1 MTFDP
6 LVPRP
11 IDLPTSIPLGAAAV
25 PGGAAAVPGGAVSG
39 PLGAAAGLDGVDGP
53 TESDGP
59 AAGLAAFDDA
69 KIFAA
74 PDDPALWPA
83 WRERLHAWRADA
95 RSRHA
100 YDDAAYRRPGAAWAA
115 ACHTVA
121 QVWLWDELLY
131 DAAAHRF
138 TPERFLAD
146 AERFGGLD
154 AVVLWHA
161 YPIIGIDDRN
171 QWDHYR
177 DVPGLTALI
186 ADLHAAGLHVF
197 VDYNPWDT
205 GTRRGADDATELAAL
220 VADLDADGVFLDTLR
235 KAEPE
240 LVERLERARPGLALE
255 GESKLATE
263 RIADHALS
271 WAQFFADSPVPGVL
285 RAHWYERRHMQHH
298 VRRWHRD
305 HSAELQ
311 SAWVNGVG
319 VMVWEVVFGVWVGWS
334 RRDTATLRRMLAV
347 QRAAGDLLREGE
359 WTPLTPLRP
368 SAHAARV
375 YGSAFML
382 DGATLWTLVN
392 RSTDDAT
399 GPVLDE
405 TRPGRVIDLLTGED
419 VDPLGTT
426 TVPGRG
432 VAALLHLAPGVAEPA
447 WLAPLLATGRSGGL
461 THDPDAS
468 FPHRLARRVSA
479 PPVATGAAPAAPEDA
494 VIVPAGDWVLTVR
507 YRARETGMY
516 QGAPYVDEWKPLPP
530 RLHDARTLQRDG
542 TLPAPVAVGR
552 SEVTN
557 AEFAEFLA
565 ATGHRPAV
573 DHRFLAH
580 WSDGRPLAGTE
591 HQPVTHVDLDD
602 ARAYCAWRGGRL
614 PTEDE
619 WQLAGQTG
627 RLDRGAP
634 VVWNWT
640 ESEFTDGR
648 TRFVM
653 LKGGSDHRSEG
664 SEWYVDGGP
673 QPAEVSL
680 KFLLPGLGVS
690 RSPSI
695 GFRCAWDQPTTPA
708 APTHTASTTI
718 TAGPANPADSPDTTT
733 DPTTLP
739 TTSTTSTAPPPSP
752 RLRDP
757 SLQNAAPQSDRAVS
771 APVRALG
778 EGGQGGGG
786 QGDGRQGAGGG
797 VSGVEER

>member
-1 MTFDP
+1 VTFDP

-11 IDLPTSIPLGAAAV
+11 IDLPTPVPLDDGAGPDGAA
-25 PGGAAAVPGGAVSG
+25 G
-39 PLGAAAGLDGVDGP
+39 PLG
-53 TESDGP
+53 
-59 AAGLAAFDDA
+59 LAALDDA

-74 PDDPALWPA
+74 PDDPALLPA

-95 RSRHA
+95 RLRHA

-115 ACHTVA
+115 GCHAVA

-138 TPERFLAD
+138 TPGRFLAD

-161 YPIIGIDDRN
+161 YPVIGIDDRN

-177 DVPGLTALI
+177 GVPGITDLVDA
-186 ADLHAAGLHVF
+186 LHAAGLRVF

-220 VADLDADGVFLDTLR
+220 VADLRADGVFLDTLR
-235 KAEPE
+235 KAEPD
-240 LVERLERARPGLALE
+240 LVARLEAARPGLVLE

-263 RIADHALS
+263 RIADHTAS

-285 RAHWYERRHMQHH
+285 RAHWFERRHMQHH

-305 HSAELQ
+305 HSAELR
-311 SAWVNGVG
+311 SAWLNGVG

-334 RRDTATLRRMLAV
+334 RRDAATLRRMLAV

-359 WTPLTPLRP
+359 WTPLAELRP
-368 SAHAARV
+368 GTAPGVHA
-375 YGSAFML
+375 SAFSR
-382 DGATLWTLVN
+382 DGVTLWALVN
-392 RSTDDAT
+392 REDADAV
-399 GPVLDE
+399 GPVLPDG
-405 TRPGRVIDLLTGED
+405 PGRVLDLLAD
-419 VDPLGTT
+419 PDDAVDDHARGTRT

-432 VAALLHLAPGVAEPA
+432 VAALLHLAPGTPEPA
-447 WLAPLLATGRSGGL
+447 WVAGVRAAAARGALA
-461 THDPDAS
+461 HDPDAG
-468 FPHRLARRVSA
+468 FPHRLARRVEPA
-479 PPVATGAAPAAPEDA
+479 PPPPVRRADVPADA
-494 VIVPAGDWVLTVR
+494 VVVPAGDWVLTVR

-542 TLPAPVAVGR
+542 TLPRPVAVAR
-552 SEVTN
+552 TEVTR
-557 AEFAEFLA
+557 AELAAFVA
-565 ATGHRPAV
+565 ATGYRPAV
-573 DHRFLAH
+573 PHRFLA
-580 WSDGRPLAGTE
+580 GTGADDA
-591 HQPVTHVDLDD
+591 PATYVDLDD
-602 ARAYCAWRGGRL
+602 ARAYCAWRGGHL

-619 WQLAGQTG
+619 WQLAAQTG
-627 RLDRGAP
+627 GLDRGRP

-640 ESEFTDGR
+640 ASEHTDGR

-673 QPAEVSL
+673 QPPEVAL
-680 KFLLPGLGVS
+680 KLLLPGLGVG

-695 GFRCAWDQPTTPA
+695 GFRCAWDLEDQ
-708 APTHTASTTI
+708 
-718 TAGPANPADSPDTTT
+718 
-733 DPTTLP
+733 
-739 TTSTTSTAPPPSP
+739 
-752 RLRDP
+752 R
-757 SLQNAAPQSDRAVS
+757 
-771 APVRALG
+771 
-778 EGGQGGGG
+778 
-786 QGDGRQGAGGG
+786 
-797 VSGVEER
+797 